1 MFAHHAPELRF
12 IDLVGA
18 SIGGLLFIAIM
29 SFVPEPSRQRFNAI
43 FVAGAG
49 SAYLNGGLGG
59 WEFAYIALATVLA
72 FKGLSSYRY
81 IGIAWLSHT
90 IWDVIH
96 HFYATPIWPWMPT
109 SSAGCAVFDAVIALW
124 FLFHAPSAF
133 DWLRSK
139 QIQPAMATSERLEN
153 I

>member
-1 MFAHHAPELRF
+1 MPHHHAPELLTM
-12 IDLVGA
+12 DLVGP
-18 SIGGLLFIAIM
+18 SIGGLLFILIM
-29 SFVPEPSRQRFNAI
+29 SFVPEPARQRFNAI

-49 SAYLNGGLGG
+49 SAYLNGGLGV
-59 WEFAYIALATVLA
+59 WEFAYIALATALA

-90 IWDVIH
+90 IWDVMH
-96 HFYATPIWPWMPT
+96 HLYATPIWPWMPT

-124 FLFHAPSAF
+124 FFLHAPSAI
-133 DWLRSK
+133 DWLRSRRT
-139 QIQPAMATSERLEN
+139 QSTHGN

>member
-1 MFAHHAPELRF
+1 MPHHHAPELLTM
-12 IDLVGA
+12 DLVGP
-18 SIGGLLFIAIM
+18 SIGGLLFILIM
-29 SFVPEPSRQRFNAI
+29 SFVPEPARQRFNAI

-49 SAYLNGGLGG
+49 SAYLNGGLGV
-59 WEFAYIALATVLA
+59 WEFAYIALATALA

-90 IWDVIH
+90 IWDVMH
-96 HFYATPIWPWMPT
+96 HLYATPIWPWMPT

-124 FLFHAPSAF
+124 FFFHAPSAF
-133 DWLRSK
+133 DWLRSRRT
-139 QIQPAMATSERLEN
+139 QSTHGN